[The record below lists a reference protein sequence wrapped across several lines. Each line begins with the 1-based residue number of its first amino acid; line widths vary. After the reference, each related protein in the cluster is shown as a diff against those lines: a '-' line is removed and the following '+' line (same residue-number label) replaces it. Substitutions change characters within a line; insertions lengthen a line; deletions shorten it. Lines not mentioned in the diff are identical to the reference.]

1 MNSPVG
7 WVLAML
13 GIWAMP
19 LLIVAVDLTLFLAP
33 ALMIAALYGLVRRLL
48 PRTSFSLRSLSSW
61 TVAIALLIGAY
72 VALQIIVVGQFPPPG
87 VIVQP
92 VDETRSVPMAVY
104 ALALAGSVLSAFVL
118 TYLVRRGIAQINAN
132 TV

>member
-118 TYLVRRGIAQINAN
+118 TFLVRRGIAQINAN